1 MYVKELLK
9 LIMPA
14 AAVFQ
19 RRLGKQAPN
28 SQRTQFYEKKVKT
41 FLRLILPQSLYILQ
55 RHGYYAVYCKMPF
68 QAAK

>member
-19 RRLGKQAPN
+19 SRLGKQAPN
-28 SQRTQFYEKKVKT
+28 SQRTQFYEKKSK
-41 FLRLILPQSLYILQ
+41 LSS
-55 RHGYYAVYCKMPF
+55 G
-68 QAAK
+68 